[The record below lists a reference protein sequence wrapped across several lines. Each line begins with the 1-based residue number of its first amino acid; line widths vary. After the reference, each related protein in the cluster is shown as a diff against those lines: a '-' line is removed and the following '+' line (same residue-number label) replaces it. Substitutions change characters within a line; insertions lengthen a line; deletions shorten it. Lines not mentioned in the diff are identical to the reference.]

1 METLTT
7 INHAPTARL
16 RTARRYKEIAT
27 TYEAIIKILAAIA
40 AVLLAAVISL
50 AMRLS
55 SAKNYNDSLADQVH
69 NLTIENEQLNNT
81 ITDMTSDSDALTAR
95 NSALTLQN
103 NVLKDSVS
111 GMKDT
116 IETLDSSNAKLIKD
130 NKSLSSDLKKFT
142 KRSELYDKYE
152 YAIYNKSGDRT
163 DLKYDQIATGEELMK
178 KAGID
183 PDLLFGIIM
192 TESGGN
198 EKASNSTSTARG
210 FGQMLAGTGEYV
222 YEDIL
227 NLGTYNHSMAYN
239 GDTNIRMVVGYL
251 GYLKNTRHMSAYNAV
266 KAYRGVEP
274 TGYIKTINSYIN
286 KKGNS
291 FAEIAANW

>member
-7 INHAPTARL
+7 INPAPTARL
-16 RTARRYKEIAT
+16 RTVRRYKEIT
-27 TYEAIIKILAAIA
+27 STYEVIIKILVATAAVFLAAI
-40 AVLLAAVISL
+40 ISL
-50 AMRLS
+50 SIRLS
-55 SAKNYNDSLADQVH
+55 NIKNYNDSLVNQVH
-69 NLTIENEQLNNT
+69 NLTIENEQLNDT
-81 ITDMTSDSDALTAR
+81 ITNMTSDSDALTAR
-95 NSALTLQN
+95 ISALTLQN

-116 IETLDSSNAKLIKD
+116 IDTLDSSNAKLIKD

-152 YAIYNKSGDRT
+152 YAVYNKSGDRT
-163 DLKYDQIATGEELMK
+163 DLKYDQIATGEELME

-251 GYLKNTRHMSAYNAV
+251 GYLKNTRHMSAYNTI
-266 KAYRGVEP
+266 KAYRGIEP
-274 TGYIKTINSYIN
+274 TGYIRTINSYIN